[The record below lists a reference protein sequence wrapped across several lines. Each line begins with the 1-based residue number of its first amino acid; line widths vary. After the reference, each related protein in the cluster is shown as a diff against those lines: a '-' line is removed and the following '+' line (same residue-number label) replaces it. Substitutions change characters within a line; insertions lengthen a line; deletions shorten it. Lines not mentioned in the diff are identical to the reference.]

1 MKYLAVSATIFVFAS
16 FLRAD
21 ELFISALDPAHA
33 TQGQSAE
40 GTTQLTD
47 GGSEQADVE
56 RPPYQVISR
65 GEHAG
70 SYQAFPDACRLPNGD
85 ILCVFYG
92 GYTHVSLP
100 SQEWPRGGRIC
111 MVRSSDEGRTWTEPL
126 VLFDGPEDDRDPHIA
141 AMRDGTLYCTYFT
154 YRSIDGKVSYDAS
167 LVSSRDGGQTWSTEP
182 VVLARQWACS
192 APVREMSDGTRLL
205 GVYTEANGTAYGGVL
220 RSTDQGQTWS
230 EPIPIQPNSGVR
242 LDAETDF
249 VQLKDGTV
257 LAALRGDG
265 QVHLHFA
272 RSNDLGL
279 TWSPVQDS
287 GFLGHC
293 PHLTRLSTG
302 EILLAHR
309 QPNTSLH
316 ISRDDAT
323 TWQGPI
329 LIDEV
334 IGAYPATVELKD
346 KSVLIVYYVEG
357 SGSAI
362 RAMRFRVTPDGIEKL
377 P

>member
-1 MKYLAVSATIFVFAS
+1 
-16 FLRAD
+16 
-21 ELFISALDPAHA
+21 
-33 TQGQSAE
+33 
-40 GTTQLTD
+40 
-47 GGSEQADVE
+47 
-56 RPPYQVISR
+56 
-65 GEHAG
+65 
-70 SYQAFPDACRLPNGD
+70 
-85 ILCVFYG
+85 
-92 GYTHVSLP
+92 
-100 SQEWPRGGRIC
+100 
-111 MVRSSDEGRTWTEPL
+111 
-126 VLFDGPEDDRDPHIA
+126 
-141 AMRDGTLYCTYFT
+141 
-154 YRSIDGKVSYDAS
+154 
-167 LVSSRDGGQTWSTEP
+167 
-182 VVLARQWACS
+182 
-192 APVREMSDGTRLL
+192 
-205 GVYTEANGTAYGGVL
+205 
-220 RSTDQGQTWS
+220 
-230 EPIPIQPNSGVR
+230 VR

-249 VQLKDGTV
+249 VQLKNGTV

-265 QVHLHFA
+265 QVHLHFS

-293 PHLTRLSTG
+293 PHLTRLSSG

-323 TWQGPI
+323 TWQGPL

>member
-1 MKYLAVSATIFVFAS
+1 
-16 FLRAD
+16 
-21 ELFISALDPAHA
+21 
-33 TQGQSAE
+33 
-40 GTTQLTD
+40 
-47 GGSEQADVE
+47 
-56 RPPYQVISR
+56 
-65 GEHAG
+65 
-70 SYQAFPDACRLPNGD
+70 
-85 ILCVFYG
+85 
-92 GYTHVSLP
+92 
-100 SQEWPRGGRIC
+100 
-111 MVRSSDEGRTWTEPL
+111 
-126 VLFDGPEDDRDPHIA
+126 
-141 AMRDGTLYCTYFT
+141 
-154 YRSIDGKVSYDAS
+154 
-167 LVSSRDGGQTWSTEP
+167 
-182 VVLARQWACS
+182 
-192 APVREMSDGTRLL
+192 MSDGTRLL
-205 GVYTEANGTAYGGVL
+205 GIYTEANGTAYGGVL

-230 EPIPIQPNSGVR
+230 EPIPIQPHSGVR

-249 VQLKDGTV
+249 VQLQDGTV

-265 QVHLHFA
+265 QVHLHFS

-293 PHLTRLSTG
+293 PHLTRLSSG

-323 TWQGPI
+323 TWQGPL